1 MYGTFNRVLLDF
13 LQTVRLIGTGHF
25 GANGIKNSNTL
36 FIFTIVLASKK
47 ELLPMGEHE
56 YDPGVELR

>member
-25 GANGIKNSNTL
+25 GANGVKNSNVL
-36 FIFTIVLASKK
+36 FICIMFLASKK
-47 ELLPMGEHE
+47 
-56 YDPGVELR
+56 DF